1 MALSYDESQIAA
13 DRAVVQAQGSLGSWT
28 RRPADE
34 RMALAVRA
42 ERLIL
47 SGLPWLEAVNS
58 LDLCAD
64 IVGDSGP
71 RAEWLG
77 MLVEDRGRGGRWGRI
92 SEEELAVRQPGVAA
106 VIIPGDYPMALV
118 ATATVRLLSRGH
130 AVILAPQG
138 DAGRKVRRL
147 WQVLS
152 NAGIPQGVVHVVDVA
167 GAVVRLLGHPAVSL
181 ALHLGAASVVLEVPS
196 ARRHPGEIVALPS
209 ARRPRPK

>member
-1 MALSYDESQIAA
+1 MALSYDESQIAV
-13 DRAVVQAQGSLGSWT
+13 DRAVIQAQGSLGSWT

-34 RMALAVRA
+34 RTALAVRA

-77 MLVEDRGRGGRWGRI
+77 ILVEERARRGRWGRI
-92 SEEELAVRQPGVAA
+92 SEGDLAARQPGVAA
-106 VIIPGDYPMALV
+106 MIIPGDYPMALV
-118 ATATVRLLSRGH
+118 ATAVVRLLSRGH
-130 AVILAPQG
+130 TVILAPQG

-167 GAVVRLLGHPAVSL
+167 GAVARLLGHPAVSM
-181 ALHLGAASVVLEVPS
+181 ALHLGAVSAVPGLEPAERRPGKVVTFLS
-196 ARRHPGEIVALPS
+196 RRHPRV
-209 ARRPRPK
+209 K